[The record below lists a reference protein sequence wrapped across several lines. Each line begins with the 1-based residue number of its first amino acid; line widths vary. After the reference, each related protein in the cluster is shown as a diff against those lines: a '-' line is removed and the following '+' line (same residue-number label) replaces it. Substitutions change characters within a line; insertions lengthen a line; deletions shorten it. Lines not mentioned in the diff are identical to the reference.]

1 MSLSSIFLG
10 QYGKLPLH
18 AAIECAHPCEGTI
31 RLLASHYPQGVFMI
45 TRIPS
50 GAMSTGTGTG
60 TSITNTG
67 LAPVTGPGIN
77 QPQGPSTT
85 PSGGLL
91 GIGAKDNC
99 PFQIA
104 MNKNRYDLA
113 RVMLLAC
120 PTCSALMLAD
130 LNWHVRRV
138 AFVVTNF
145 GTPFDIDND
154 MDMEDLMSLNGM
166 VVSLSP
172 KGNTRSMSRRSS
184 DHVGYF
190 SSPTRILLDDRRRAV
205 QQITNTTHL
214 SKVAT
219 ARLGCLTLERDSVQ
233 LFKSAISCLGSP
245 GGRLAPLIRPTPYAR
260 MMGSAS
266 YGDRDQ
272 CRSFASPGC
281 SPTPP
286 INLLH
291 GLFIVNLDL
300 WRLVITFL

>member
-1 MSLSSIFLG
+1 
-10 QYGKLPLH
+10 
-18 AAIECAHPCEGTI
+18 
-31 RLLASHYPQGVFMI
+31 MI
-45 TRIPS
+45 TRVLP
-50 GAMSTGTGTG
+50 GTMSTGTGTI
-60 TSITNTG
+60 TTNTG

-77 QPQGPSTT
+77 QPQGPSII
-85 PSGGLL
+85 PAGGLL

-120 PTCSALMLAD
+120 PTRSALMLAD

-145 GTPFDIDND
+145 GTPFDIDYD
-154 MDMEDLMSLNGM
+154 VDIEDLMSLNGM
-166 VVSLSP
+166 VVSSSP
-172 KGNTRSMSRRSS
+172 KGNSRSLSRRSS
-184 DHVGYF
+184 DPVGYF

-205 QQITNTTHL
+205 QQITNTARL
-214 SKVAT
+214 SKAAT
-219 ARLGCLTLERDSVQ
+219 TRLACLTHERDSIQ
-233 LFKSAISCLGSP
+233 IYHKSPLGCLGSP

-260 MMGSAS
+260 MMSSAS

-272 CRSFASPGC
+272 CRSIASPGC

>member
-1 MSLSSIFLG
+1 MSSSSTLLG

-18 AAIECAHPCEGTI
+18 AAIECAHPCERTI
-31 RLLASHYPQGVFMI
+31 RLLASYYPQGVFMI

-50 GAMSTGTGTG
+50 GAMSTGTGTTI
-60 TSITNTG
+60 TSTG

-77 QPQGPSTT
+77 QALGPSSV
-85 PSGGLL
+85 PVGGLL

-145 GTPFDIDND
+145 GTPFDIDYD
-154 MDMEDLMSLNGM
+154 VDIEDLMSLNGM
-166 VVSLSP
+166 VVSMSP
-172 KGNTRSMSRRSS
+172 KGNSRSMSRSP
-184 DHVGYF
+184 VGYF

-205 QQITNTTHL
+205 QQISHTTRL
-214 SKVAT
+214 SKAGT
-219 ARLGCLTLERDSVQ
+219 TRLACLTHERDSVQ
-233 LFKSAISCLGSP
+233 MYHKSALSCLRSP

-260 MMGSAS
+260 MMSSAS
-266 YGDRDQ
+266 YGDREQ
-272 CRSFASPGC
+272 CRSIASPGC

-286 INLLH
+286 VNLLH